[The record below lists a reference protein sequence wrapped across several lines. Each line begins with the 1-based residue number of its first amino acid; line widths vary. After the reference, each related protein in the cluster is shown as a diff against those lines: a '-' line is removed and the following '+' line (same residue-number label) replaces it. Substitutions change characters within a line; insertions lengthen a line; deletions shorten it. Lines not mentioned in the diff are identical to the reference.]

1 VEENVWLIVV
11 DWREAWLS
19 GARLK
24 ISAEHV
30 DAIFYTH
37 PDMDMDADAVLLTL
51 EDMAELRWLDCEI
64 GLEHLAGKHRVGCP
78 FGCLF
83 KPRS

>member
-1 VEENVWLIVV
+1 MV

-24 ISAEHV
+24 ISDEHV
-30 DAIFYTH
+30 DTIFFTH
-37 PDMDMDADAVLLTL
+37 PDMDIERDAVLLNF

-64 GLEHLAGKHRVGCP
+64 GIEHLAGNHQAGCP

-83 KPRS
+83 KRRS

>member
-1 VEENVWLIVV
+1 M

-24 ISAEHV
+24 ISDQDV
-30 DAIFYTH
+30 DYIFITH
-37 PDMDMDADAVLLTL
+37 PDLDMERDTVLLTL

-64 GLEHLAGKHRVGCP
+64 GLEHLAGNHEVGCP

-83 KPRS
+83 KPRR

>member
-1 VEENVWLIVV
+1 M
-11 DWREAWLS
+11 DWRDAWRS

-24 ISAEHV
+24 ISDEHIDV
-30 DAIFYTH
+30 IFYTH
-37 PDMDMDADAVLLTL
+37 PEMDVERDVVLLTL

-64 GLEHLAGKHRVGCP
+64 GLEHLAGKHRAGCP